1 MTFTLK
7 GTPSP
12 GSAGCRSSTC
22 HWAKRLAGKKH
33 KTAQNQ
39 RIVRG
44 SRFTVRGIRFTFGVW
59 RLAFGVCGVVPR
71 DLLTGANRAVQ
82 SEKLT
87 VNLPNFFRGRDET
100 AKRRTPTAERRTP
113 NAERRTP
120 NAKRQTP
127 NAERRTPNAERRT
140 PNAKRQ
146 TPNANP
152 SPRSRKRSGNRGSS
166 FPGLRCERR
175 SQQISLLLES
185 AAILLR

>member
-1 MTFTLK
+1 VTFTLK

-33 KTAQNQ
+33 KNAQNQ

-44 SRFTVRGIRFTFGVW
+44 SRFTVRGLRFTVGVR
-59 RLAFGVCGVVPR
+59 RLRRGAAGSSNRGQRRGPVRKAYREPAQLFSR
-71 DLLTGANRAVQ
+71 TGTRLQ
-82 SEKLT
+82 
-87 VNLPNFFRGRDET
+87 T
-100 AKRRTPTAERRTP
+100 ADRRPPTADRRP
-113 NAERRTP
+113 P

-127 NAERRTPNAERRT
+127 NAT
-140 PNAKRQ
+140 
-146 TPNANP
+146 P
-152 SPRSRKRSGNRGSS
+152 SPRLRKRSGNRGSS